1 MQYLLLVSILGWGIG
16 SLFYK
21 IANDNMHP
29 LMVSATVTA
38 LFVVLTPLAFLF
50 LKFDTKVTT
59 TGLVAAL
66 IGGACM
72 CIGSMG
78 YFFALR
84 GGNAGVTTALTAL
97 YPALTL
103 ILSMVFLGEQL
114 TFKQICGVVLALAA
128 FIMLSL
134 K

>member
-1 MQYLLLVSILGWGIG
+1 MQLLILLTILGWGIG

-29 LMVSATVTA
+29 IMVSAAVTV
-38 LFVVLTPLAFLF
+38 LFSIITPLAFVF
-50 LKFDTKVTT
+50 LKFDHKFNTVGIVTAV
-59 TGLVAAL
+59 L
-66 IGGACM
+66 GGACM
-72 CIGSMG
+72 CAGSMA

-84 GGNAGVTTALTAL
+84 GGHAGLITALTSL

-103 ILSMVFLGEQL
+103 VLSMIFLGERL
-114 TFKQICGVVLALAA
+114 SFKQGIGILFALAS
-128 FIMLSL
+128 FILLGS

>member
-1 MQYLLLVSILGWGIG
+1 MQLLILLTILGWGVG

-29 LMVSATVTA
+29 IMVSAAITV
-38 LFVVLTPLAFLF
+38 LFMVITPLAFIF
-50 LKFDTKVTT
+50 LKFDHKFNTV
-59 TGLVAAL
+59 GIVAAVL
-66 IGGACM
+66 GGACM
-72 CIGSMG
+72 CAGSMS

-84 GGNAGVTTALTAL
+84 GGHAGLITALTAL

-103 ILSMVFLGEQL
+103 ILSMIFLGEHIS
-114 TFKQICGVVLALAA
+114 FKQGIGILLALAS
-128 FIMLSL
+128 FIILGI

>member
-1 MQYLLLVSILGWGIG
+1 MYSLVLVAILGWGIG

-29 LMVSATVTA
+29 IMVSSIVTL
-38 LFVVLTPLAFLF
+38 LFVVLTPLAFTF
-50 LKFDTKVTT
+50 LKFDHKVTT
-59 TGLVAAL
+59 TGIITAL
-66 IGGACM
+66 LGGVCM
-72 CIGSMG
+72 CAGSMG

-84 GGNAGVTTALTAL
+84 GGHAGVITALTSL

-103 ILSMVFLGEQL
+103 TFSMVFLVEHL
-114 TFKQICGVVLALAA
+114 SFKQGFGILFALSS
-128 FIMLSL
+128 FILLGS